1 MPEIRSLEDLR
12 RLKDQYVENRQARM
26 AASHAQVVVGM
37 GTCGI
42 AAGAQEA
49 LRAILNTIEE
59 EDLSGIVVSK
69 TGCVGACEWEPR
81 VEVSIGGGP
90 KATYGKVSPKKA
102 RQIIKEHVMGSRVV
116 QELVIPG

>member
-1 MPEIRSLEDLR
+1 MPTIKSLEDLR
-12 RLKDQYVENRQARM
+12 RLKEEYVEKRRART

-49 LRAILNTIEE
+49 LRTILDTIEE
-59 EDLSGIVVSK
+59 EDLTGIVVSK
-69 TGCVGACEWEPR
+69 TGCAGACEWEPC
-81 VEVSIGGGP
+81 VEVSISGGP
-90 KATYGKVSPKKA
+90 KATYGKVSPGKA

-116 QELVIPG
+116 QALVIPG